1 MAVREDRMTWL
12 GSMVRVM
19 VQVLTDAKKDST
31 KQLFVS
37 HYTMNQMVHLIQKI
51 VVVCKTLNCH
61 KKTLCIRCSS
71 RCVA

>member
-51 VVVCKTLNCH
+51 IVVC
-61 KKTLCIRCSS
+61 
-71 RCVA
+71 

>member
-19 VQVLTDAKKDST
+19 VQVKTDAKEDFHK
-31 KQLFVS
+31 LFVS

-51 VVVCKTLNCH
+51 IAVC
-61 KKTLCIRCSS
+61 
-71 RCVA
+71 